1 MMSDL
6 MRLDFEKA
14 MAEML
19 TRDTDGAVTAMDI
32 MDCRD
37 GDEYKSHVLS
47 GGWWAWQ
54 ASRECLVIELPKP
67 VEVECAGVGCT
78 YHAEYLDV
86 EQVEKRIESY
96 GVKTK

>member
-14 MAEML
+14 MSEML

-37 GDEYKSHVLS
+37 GAEYRSHVLS
-47 GGWWAWQ
+47 SAWWAWK

-67 VEVECAGVGCT
+67 IELEVVGVGCT
-78 YHAEYLDV
+78 CHSEYLDV

-96 GVKTK
+96 GVKIK